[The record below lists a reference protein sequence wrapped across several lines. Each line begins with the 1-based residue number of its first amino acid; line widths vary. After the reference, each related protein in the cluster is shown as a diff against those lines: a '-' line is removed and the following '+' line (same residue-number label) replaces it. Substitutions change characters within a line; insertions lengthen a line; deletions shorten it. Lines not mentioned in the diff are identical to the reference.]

1 MLGDVTA
8 GGAVAGGGACG
19 DVQDCLGDFGV
30 EHEGAG
36 QSGGGAG
43 AFQDEVLGGGGDL
56 QLGGVAPAG
65 VELLAGGHGE
75 S

>member
-8 GGAVAGGGACG
+8 RGAIAGGGAGG
-19 DVQDCLGDFGV
+19 DVQDCLSHIRV

-43 AFQDEVLGGGGDL
+43 AFQDEVLGGG
-56 QLGGVAPAG
+56 
-65 VELLAGGHGE
+65 
-75 S
+75 

>member
-30 EHEGAG
+30 EYEGAG

-43 AFQDEVLGGGGDL
+43 AFQDEVLGSG
-56 QLGGVAPAG
+56 
-65 VELLAGGHGE
+65 
-75 S
+75 

>member
-30 EHEGAG
+30 EYEGAG

-43 AFQDEVLGGGGDL
+43 AFQDEVLGGG
-56 QLGGVAPAG
+56 
-65 VELLAGGHGE
+65 
-75 S
+75 

>member
-1 MLGDVTA
+1 MLGYVTA

-30 EHEGAG
+30 EYEGAG

-43 AFQDEVLGGGGDL
+43 TFQNEVLGGG
-56 QLGGVAPAG
+56 
-65 VELLAGGHGE
+65 
-75 S
+75 

>member
-8 GGAVAGGGACG
+8 GGAVAGGGTCG
-19 DVQDCLGDFGV
+19 DVQDCLGDLGV

-43 AFQDEVLGGGGDL
+43 AFQDEVLGGG
-56 QLGGVAPAG
+56 
-65 VELLAGGHGE
+65 
-75 S
+75 

>member
-8 GGAVAGGGACG
+8 GGAVAGGGTSS
-19 DVQDCLGDFGV
+19 DVQDCLSHIGV

-43 AFQDEVLGGGGDL
+43 AFQDEVLGGG
-56 QLGGVAPAG
+56 
-65 VELLAGGHGE
+65 
-75 S
+75 

>member
-8 GGAVAGGGACG
+8 GGAVAGGGAGG
-19 DVQDCLGDFGV
+19 DVQDCLSHIGV

-43 AFQDEVLGGGGDL
+43 AFQDEVLGGG
-56 QLGGVAPAG
+56 
-65 VELLAGGHGE
+65 
-75 S
+75 